1 MSAVDDGTCVSVL
14 NTPTAADIDAG
25 SCVQTH
31 ARDGSVSAR
40 RGEAC
45 RSRGGRVG
53 IVELCA
59 NILHIIR
66 NELAGPWTNIQVEP
80 SLPFPYSL
88 SPSASS
94 LLLILPHPFPSSLSL
109 FPTLFFPF
117 PPSPV
122 LITARVRGLGSAIA
136 PPAGRPPNAFL
147 CNLQSKNCKSVKSLT
162 HVQMS

>member
-1 MSAVDDGTCVSVL
+1 MIL
-14 NTPTAADIDAG
+14 
-25 SCVQTH
+25 TH
-31 ARDGSVSAR
+31 AVWVECDCQGRMTRVAVTGKELEVENKPV
-40 RGEAC
+40 GEFLSRAC
-45 RSRGGRVG
+45 THAQEDIYR
-53 IVELCA
+53 LQW
-59 NILHIIR
+59 R
-66 NELAGPWTNIQVEP
+66 NYRNSGPWTNIQVEP